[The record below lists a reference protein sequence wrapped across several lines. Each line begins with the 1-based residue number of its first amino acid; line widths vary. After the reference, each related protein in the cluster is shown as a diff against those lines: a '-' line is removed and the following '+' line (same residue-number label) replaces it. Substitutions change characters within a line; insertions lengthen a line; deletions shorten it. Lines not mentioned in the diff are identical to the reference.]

1 MSDSYLGA
9 TEGELLG
16 APLTRRLAA
25 YSDQRRLFPHQG
37 QLQLTPGTLV
47 LGGWR
52 VIRREAVADV
62 RLTFT
67 DAYRRSQA
75 AGIRGNN
82 ASFGLFGDLGKPLVL
97 DLHDDEPVYL
107 LIGFRW
113 FTGIN
118 QARRW
123 APLLRT
129 WSGAEVPAPCR
140 DALASLCPPRWR
152 PRGLGAEAMAEFGAE
167 SVVVAEVVDER
178 APPGRIDVL
187 RAWHHNAR
195 IGVDLENMSLDDDK
209 VLGDSRPHV
218 GGAGLNLERAFGDPR
233 RPDQLRLLGPQAG
246 GGEFRRFEAEGAQLF
261 PRYRV
266 APGQRGEPF
275 DCLPLCWRGQA
286 DHQVMPAAQVQG
298 GLSVGTQAQ
307 DYHLAERPGR

>member
-16 APLTRRLAA
+16 ASLPRRLAA

-37 QLQLTPGTLV
+37 PLQLTRRTLV

-52 VIRREAVADV
+52 EIRREAVTAV

-67 DAYRRSQA
+67 GAYRRSQA

-123 APLLRT
+123 APLLRE
-129 WSGAEVPAPCR
+129 WSR
-140 DALASLCPPRWR
+140 
-152 PRGLGAEAMAEFGAE
+152 
-167 SVVVAEVVDER
+167 
-178 APPGRIDVL
+178 
-187 RAWHHNAR
+187 
-195 IGVDLENMSLDDDK
+195 
-209 VLGDSRPHV
+209 
-218 GGAGLNLERAFGDPR
+218 
-233 RPDQLRLLGPQAG
+233 
-246 GGEFRRFEAEGAQLF
+246 
-261 PRYRV
+261 
-266 APGQRGEPF
+266 
-275 DCLPLCWRGQA
+275 
-286 DHQVMPAAQVQG
+286 AQV
-298 GLSVGTQAQ
+298 SAS
-307 DYHLAERPGR
+307 

>member
-16 APLTRRLAA
+16 APLMRRLSA

-37 QLQLTPGTLV
+37 PLQLTPGTLI

-52 VIRREAVADV
+52 VIRREAVAGV

-97 DLHDDEPVYL
+97 DLHDGEPVYL
-107 LIGFRW
+107 LIGFHW

-123 APLLRT
+123 APVLRT
-129 WSGAEVPAPCR
+129 WACAEVPA
-140 DALASLCPPRWR
+140 
-152 PRGLGAEAMAEFGAE
+152 
-167 SVVVAEVVDER
+167 
-178 APPGRIDVL
+178 
-187 RAWHHNAR
+187 
-195 IGVDLENMSLDDDK
+195 
-209 VLGDSRPHV
+209 
-218 GGAGLNLERAFGDPR
+218 
-233 RPDQLRLLGPQAG
+233 
-246 GGEFRRFEAEGAQLF
+246 
-261 PRYRV
+261 
-266 APGQRGEPF
+266 
-275 DCLPLCWRGQA
+275 
-286 DHQVMPAAQVQG
+286 
-298 GLSVGTQAQ
+298 
-307 DYHLAERPGR
+307 